1 MDFAVKFRENQMKLL
16 QNDAWNV
23 TLPFAGE
30 ISKKFHKIS
39 RIFHDFFHRNN
50 FCAYHFGE
58 KEFVRGS
65 YRGRCRRNQNKTSD
79 SVTRSEL
86 LKFENHATF
95 LVKNWIFG
103 LKNVKFHKISKS
115 QG

>member
-1 MDFAVKFRENQMKLL
+1 MKSLEIPMKLL

-39 RIFHDFFHRNN
+39 RIFHDFFTEII
-50 FCAYHFGE
+50 FVLTILGE

-79 SVTRSEL
+79 SVTRSEM
-86 LKFENHATF
+86 
-95 LVKNWIFG
+95 
-103 LKNVKFHKISKS
+103 
-115 QG
+115 